1 MLLEI
6 LIGGLL
12 ALKEYIALH
21 VVTCLIPAFL
31 LAGGIIAFTSRDII
45 LKYLGAKAKNITSF
59 PLAAI
64 SSIFI
69 AVCSCTVI
77 PVSAGIYRKGGAIAP
92 AFILLWV
99 APASNL
105 LAVIYTGNIIGYD
118 MAIARI
124 VTAFVTAFIMGTVIY
139 LSFRKEETERMVE
152 GEEEGGGNNNKKIIA
167 GKDIILLLLILFSLL
182 SPNYLIPKGPYLH
195 KIYVFV
201 ISISITFLYAYF
213 AIKKDRISNWLKET
227 WWFVKLIFPLLLM
240 GVFVVGIIG
249 KILPQQWIEHWLG
262 GNSLLSS
269 FLATLIGAVSYF
281 ATMTEAPFV
290 DTLMK
295 LGMGKGPALALLLSG
310 PGMSLPN
317 MLAIIKV
324 FGLKKASVYIVTM
337 VILATISGWF
347 WGNYIF

>member
-6 LIGGLL
+6 LSAGLI

-31 LAGGIIAFTSRDII
+31 LAGGIIAFTSRDTI
-45 LKYLGAKAKNITSF
+45 LKYLGTKAKNIISF

-124 VTAFVTAFIMGTVIY
+124 ITAFITAFVMGTVMY
-139 LSFRKEETERMVE
+139 LSFRKEETERIIEEKKE
-152 GEEEGGGNNNKKIIA
+152 GTTTKK
-167 GKDIILLLLILFSLL
+167 LLLE
-182 SPNYLIPKGPYLH
+182 
-195 KIYVFV
+195 KI
-201 ISISITFLYAYF
+201 
-213 AIKKDRISNWLKET
+213 
-227 WWFVKLIFPLLLM
+227 
-240 GVFVVGIIG
+240 
-249 KILPQQWIEHWLG
+249 
-262 GNSLLSS
+262 
-269 FLATLIGAVSYF
+269 
-281 ATMTEAPFV
+281 
-290 DTLMK
+290 
-295 LGMGKGPALALLLSG
+295 
-310 PGMSLPN
+310 
-317 MLAIIKV
+317 
-324 FGLKKASVYIVTM
+324 
-337 VILATISGWF
+337 
-347 WGNYIF
+347 

>member
-6 LIGGLL
+6 LIGGLI
-12 ALKEYIALH
+12 ALKEYVALH

-31 LAGGIIAFTSRDII
+31 LAGGIIAFTSRDTI
-45 LKYLGAKAKNITSF
+45 LKYLGTKAKNIISF

-77 PVSAGIYRKGGAIAP
+77 PISAGIYRKGGAIAP

-99 APASNL
+99 APSSNL

-118 MAIARI
+118 MAVARI
-124 VTAFVTAFIMGTVIY
+124 ITAFVTAFVMGTVMY
-139 LSFRKEETERMVE
+139 LSFRKEEAERMVE
-152 GEEEGGGNNNKKIIA
+152 GEEGGGNNDKEIIA

-182 SPNYLIPKGPYLH
+182 SPNYLITKGPYLH
-195 KIYVFV
+195 KIYVFT
-201 ISISITFLYAYF
+201 ISISITFLYAYLI
-213 AIKKDRISNWLKET
+213 IKKDRISNWLKET

-240 GVFVVGIIG
+240 GVFIVGVIG

-337 VILATISGWF
+337 VILATVSGWF

>member
-6 LIGGLL
+6 LSGGLI

-31 LAGGIIAFTSRDII
+31 LAGGIIAFTSRDTI
-45 LKYLGAKAKNITSF
+45 LKYLGAKAKNIISF
-59 PLAAI
+59 PIAAI

-118 MAIARI
+118 MAIVRI
-124 VTAFVTAFIMGTVIY
+124 ITAFITAFVMGTVMY
-139 LSFRKEETERMVE
+139 LSFHKEETERII
-152 GEEEGGGNNNKKIIA
+152 EEKGGNNDKKIIA

-182 SPNYLIPKGPYLH
+182 SPNYLITKGPYLH
-195 KIYVFV
+195 KVYVFAM
-201 ISISITFLYAYF
+201 SISITFLYACF

-227 WWFVKLIFPLLLM
+227 WWFVKLIFPLLLL
-240 GVFVVGIIG
+240 GVFIVGIIG
-249 KILPQQWIEHWLG
+249 RILPREWIEHWLG
-262 GNSLLSS
+262 GNSLRSS

-324 FGLKKASVYIVTM
+324 FGLKKALVYIITM
-337 VILATISGWF
+337 IILATLSGWL

>member
-1 MLLEI
+1 MLLDV
-6 LIGGLL
+6 LNGGLL
-12 ALKEYIALH
+12 ALKEYVALH
-21 VVTCLIPAFL
+21 VLTCLIPAFL

-45 LKYLGAKAKNITSF
+45 LKYLGAKAKNIISF

-124 VTAFVTAFIMGTVIY
+124 ITAFVTAFVMGTVMY
-139 LSFRKEETERMVE
+139 LSFRKEEAERMVE
-152 GEEEGGGNNNKKIIA
+152 GEEGGNNDKKIIA

-182 SPNYLIPKGPYLH
+182 SPNYLITKGPYLH
-195 KIYVFV
+195 KVYVFA
-201 ISISITFLYAYF
+201 ISISITFLYAYLV
-213 AIKKDRISNWLKET
+213 IKKDRIFNWLKET

-240 GVFVVGIIG
+240 GVFIVGVIG

-324 FGLKKASVYIVTM
+324 FGLKKALVYIVTM

>member
-1 MLLEI
+1 MLLDV

-12 ALKEYIALH
+12 ALQEYIALH

-31 LAGGIIAFTSRDII
+31 LAGGIITFTSRETI
-45 LKYLGAKAKNITSF
+45 LKYLGAKAKNIISF

-124 VTAFVTAFIMGTVIY
+124 ISAFTTAFVMGMVMY
-139 LSFRKEETERMVE
+139 LSFRKEESERII
-152 GEEEGGGNNNKKIIA
+152 EEGGDDKKNIIA
-167 GKDIILLLLILFSLL
+167 VKDMILLLLILFSLL
-182 SPNYLIPKGPYLH
+182 SPNYLIINGPYLH
-195 KIYVFV
+195 KVYVFV
-201 ISISITFLYAYF
+201 IGISVTFLYAF
-213 AIKKDRISNWLKET
+213 IIKERNEVSSWFKET

-240 GVFVVGIIG
+240 GVFIVGIIG
-249 KILPQQWIEHWLG
+249 KILPQEWIEHWLG
-262 GNSLLSS
+262 GNSLSSS
-269 FLATLIGAVSYF
+269 FLATLIGAISYF

-324 FGLKKASVYIVTM
+324 FGLKKAGVYIITM
-337 VILATISGWF
+337 IILATLSGWV